1 MIRRPPR
8 STLDRSSAASD
19 VYKRQRV
26 LTEPD
31 FGAAYVKTLRLAGGA
46 ELGAGLSEAGV
57 DDSCADA
64 ARRMPG
70 ATRVRRNIFIR
81 DTTLYGGNDAI
92 DDNFLRFALQTHR
105 SDELRLE

>member
-1 MIRRPPR
+1 MCIRDRFGSFSPPVR
-8 STLDRSSAASD
+8 EAPSPST
-19 VYKRQRV
+19 RV

-105 SDELRLE
+105 SDEL